1 MPGRYHLDDLQA
13 AIIRYVSDNPGR
25 NRSEVVSRISRSLPS
40 APSESTINRAVGS
53 MLRLGVYDHQTGT
66 TVSLIVDRT
75 PMRSGRRHTYS
86 LYVTEHGRRAIS
98 ESTRG
103 RKVKVLSRPGRDDG
117 PNTDIVERALGG
129 ASTKKKKKM
138 MIEW

>member
-25 NRSEVVSRISRSLPS
+25 NRSEVVSGISRSMPS
-40 APSESTINRAVGS
+40 APSESAINRAVGS
-53 MLRLGVYDHQTGT
+53 MLRLGVYDHQTGA
-66 TVSLIVDRT
+66 TVPLIIDRT

-86 LYVTEHGRRAIS
+86 LHATEHGRRAIS
-98 ESTRG
+98 ECTSG

-117 PNTDIVERALGG
+117 PEADTVERALGG
-129 ASTKKKKKM
+129 ASTKKKKRL
-138 MIEW
+138 EW